1 MQNFLRKTLAVLMY
15 LIYTGIAALIP
26 GSLLYIFFSNEPR
39 IKLAVVTFIVAVTFL
54 FFFIEDIRIAGG
66 LKKHFKQFVS

>member
-1 MQNFLRKTLAVLMY
+1 MKKLLRKILAVLMY
-15 LIYTGIAALIP
+15 LFYTCIAALIP

-54 FFFIEDIRIAGG
+54 FFFIEDIRFAGG
-66 LKKHFKQFVS
+66 LKKHFKQFIS